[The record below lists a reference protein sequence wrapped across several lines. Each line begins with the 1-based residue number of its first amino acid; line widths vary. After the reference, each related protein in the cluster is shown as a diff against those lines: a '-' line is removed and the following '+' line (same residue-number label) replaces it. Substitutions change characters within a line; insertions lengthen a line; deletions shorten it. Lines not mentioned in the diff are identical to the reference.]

1 MTLVPRCHGT
11 PGVVTLPVN
20 MKPEDP
26 NPSVC
31 HPVSRGFTLM
41 ETLVVISIIVVLAVL
56 VFTLSSR
63 AMNSAHKAVCVT
75 NLRGVGN
82 AIQICVSERN
92 GILPGPL
99 NTGQS
104 ALYNP
109 IQARL
114 PDKGRSLVNYI
125 GPYMENTEDTD
136 SELRLI
142 ANYGCP
148 SLMKKVR
155 ENTIARPAI
164 LYRLEDRQNKLM
176 DTSVPRPNDISY
188 PWGYDPSA
196 KPKRLDLI
204 SPQSASK
211 VRMITEQNTTLG
223 VGGWINGGSPVPAHG
238 AQTMAMFWDFSV
250 KAVNLTQ
257 L

>member
-1 MTLVPRCHGT
+1 MDLIVM
-11 PGVVTLPVN
+11 N
-20 MKPEDP
+20 MKP
-26 NPSVC
+26 NL
-31 HPVSRGFTLM
+31 HPVPLRGDCPHYRQPGFTLT
-41 ETLVVISIIVVLAVL
+41 EVLVVISIVVVLATL

-63 AMNSAHKAVCVT
+63 AINSAHKAVCVQ
-75 NLRGVGN
+75 NLRSVGN
-82 AIQICVSERN
+82 ALQICISERN

-109 IQARL
+109 VQARL

-125 GPYMENTEDTD
+125 GPYMEEERD
-136 SELRLI
+136 SNNQPYLI
-142 ANYGCP
+142 SNYGCP
-148 SLMKKVR
+148 SLIKKVR
-155 ENTIARPAI
+155 ENTVAKPAI

-176 DTSVPRPNDISY
+176 DNSTPRANDISY

-196 KPKRLDLI
+196 RPKRLDEI
-204 SPQSASK
+204 SPQSAGK

-223 VGGWINGGSPVPAHG
+223 VGGWPNAGAPEPAHG
-238 AQTMAMFWDFSV
+238 TQTMAIYWDFSV
-250 KAVNLTQ
+250 KPITISQ